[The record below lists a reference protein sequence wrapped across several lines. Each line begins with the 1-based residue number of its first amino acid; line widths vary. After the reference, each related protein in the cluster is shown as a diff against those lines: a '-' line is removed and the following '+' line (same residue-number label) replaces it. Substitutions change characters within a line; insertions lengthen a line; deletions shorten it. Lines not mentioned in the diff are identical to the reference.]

1 MLCLL
6 YVLHLTAYA
15 FEVTTNA
22 QRAQNKYGA
31 EGKQLMKANRL
42 SLSRPK
48 CTSQS
53 SANRVKFSHRE
64 KI

>member
-42 SLSRPK
+42 SAPSKR
-48 CTSQS
+48 TSQIE
-53 SANRVKFSHRE
+53 RE
-64 KI
+64 QSEILTQREI